1 MVLIPV
7 SLRAKA
13 ARLVGLQV
21 RMPPGAWM
29 SLLSV
34 VCCQVDVSALG

>member
-1 MVLIPV
+1 MLIPV
-7 SLRAKA
+7 SLPSKA
-13 ARLVGLQV
+13 AHLVGLQV

-34 VCCQVDVSALG
+34 VCCQVEASASG